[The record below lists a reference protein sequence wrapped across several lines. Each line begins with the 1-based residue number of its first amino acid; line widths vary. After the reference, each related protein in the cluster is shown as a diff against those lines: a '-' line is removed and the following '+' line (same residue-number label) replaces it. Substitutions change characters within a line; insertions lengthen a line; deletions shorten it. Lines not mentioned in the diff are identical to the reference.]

1 MRRPII
7 SSSLLGHVRPINSL
21 QLENRKKPLMTNEK
35 IFDIIMTSTYKSHP
49 WKETNLLQISSIFRH
64 FFLRRFATCIVSVTC
79 TPYSPGSGALGCR
92 EPEAGVHVPNLR
104 CINGGWSGGCGM
116 GATVVTLGAC
126 KNYVSVIVPY
136 NDMKG
141 SLRNL
146 DSQIPAGSSNCSFKE
161 HLSRFCWGRIPWG
174 FSFNRLGP
182 QFWRSPRTKIPF
194 QHSWLENSLNSRFL
208 SV

>member
-1 MRRPII
+1 MLGLSIHCNWKTEKTLDDQRKNIWHHYDIYIQITSMKRNQPPTNFVHL
-7 SSSLLGHVRPINSL
+7 SS
-21 QLENRKKPLMTNEK
+21 
-35 IFDIIMTSTYKSHP
+35 
-49 WKETNLLQISSIFRH
+49 

-161 HLSRFCWGRIPWG
+161 LLSRFCWGRIPWG